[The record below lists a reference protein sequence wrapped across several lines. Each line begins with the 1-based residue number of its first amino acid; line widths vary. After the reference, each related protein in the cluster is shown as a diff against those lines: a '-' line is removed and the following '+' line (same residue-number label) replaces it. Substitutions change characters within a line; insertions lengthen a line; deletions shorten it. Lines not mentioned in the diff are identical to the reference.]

1 MRRILV
7 ILLSCAGLALLF
19 AVYRFLSKPTP
30 LNRAASE
37 IERFVTAENIRN
49 QIQNVAAK
57 PHRAGTPENK
67 VVGDAI
73 IRRLKSAGLE
83 VSTTEYEVSLPEPLQ
98 SNLTLLFPQRIEFE
112 VKEKVFSEDP
122 YSQIASSDMPYFAF
136 SPDADIE
143 AEVIYANFGSKQDY
157 EFLKQ
162 QGIDPAGKIV
172 LVRAQ
177 GICRGMKLLY
187 AEEQGVAGL
196 LLFPELRDQGFNKTP
211 YPEGPHINPWVI
223 QRGSMLKFFL
233 YPGEPSADFMGKNS
247 TLPRIPSLPISQEIA
262 MQLLKRI
269 EGPAAPKEWHG
280 WLPVPYPLG
289 AGPARVRL
297 VVQSKNSRATIR
309 NIFATIRGSNP
320 LESEVLAGG
329 HYDAWV
335 YGAADPSSGTTVLL
349 EAAEALSRLN
359 KSWWKPK
366 RTLMFAFWDAEEFG
380 LFGSTKWVES
390 AMKQSTPKV
399 AAYIN
404 VDTAVK
410 GQDFAGYVMPGLQAP
425 LDQVL
430 GMVHHPMT
438 GEFLSERRGEFV
450 TPGFSDD
457 TGPFTGI
464 AGVPVA
470 EIHFGR
476 YYPMYHSIYDD
487 LNWMEKFNDPDYKLS
502 AALAKVLSL
511 YLLKLSGD
519 EIFPYQFT
527 EVSQYTR
534 RSCEDILAGELNYN
548 PSIAKQKQT
557 LLNAMERYDQSA
569 SSFQEASHS
578 KKEMNARVAEQVN
591 QLVSKAIASFVR
603 PHEAEEAFSGYA
615 TRNMLLG
622 TSEVDGCAGQQ
633 LPGLKRAVQSGDMIR
648 IEAELKRLTDAFN
661 AATTILLNAVSILR
675 Q

>member
-19 AVYRFLSKPTP
+19 AAYRFLSKPP
-30 LNRAASE
+30 LNRAASDLE
-37 IERFVTAENIRN
+37 TLVTAEKIRN
-49 QIQNVAAK
+49 QIQNLASK
-57 PHRAGTPENK
+57 PHRAGTPENRA
-67 VVGDAI
+67 VGDAI

-83 VSTTEYEVSLPEPLQ
+83 VTTKEYSVSLPEPVQ

-112 VKEKVFSEDP
+112 VKERVFSKDP

-143 AEVIYANFGSKQDY
+143 ADVVYANFGSRQDY
-157 EFLKQ
+157 ELLKQ
-162 QGIDPAGKIV
+162 QGIDLGEKIV

-196 LLFPELRDQGFNKTP
+196 LLFPELGDQGFNKTS

-233 YPGEPSADFMGKNS
+233 YPGEPSADFMGTSS
-247 TLPRIPSLPISQEIA
+247 TLPKIPSLPISQEIA
-262 MQLLKRI
+262 MELLKRI
-269 EGPAAPKEWHG
+269 AGPAAPKEWHG

-297 VVQSKNSRATIR
+297 VVRSKNSPVIIR
-309 NIFATIRGSNP
+309 NIFATITGSNP
-320 LESEVLAGG
+320 LEPEVLAGG

-390 AMKQSTPKV
+390 AMKQGTPKV

-410 GQDFAGYVMPGLQAP
+410 GQDFAGYVMPGLQTS

-430 GMVHHPMT
+430 AMVHHPMT

-502 AALAKVLSL
+502 AALSKVLGL

-527 EVSQYTR
+527 EVSDHTR
-534 RSCEDILAGELNYN
+534 RSLREMIPLEYEKDPVVKDKIEQLKDVLG
-548 PSIAKQKQT
+548 
-557 LLNAMERYDQSA
+557 RYDESA
-569 SSFQEASHS
+569 QFLRTITVNKLDGDRSL
-578 KKEMNARVAEQVN
+578 RVN
-591 QLVSKAIASFVR
+591 QLLVSAITSFTR
-603 PHEAEEAFSGYA
+603 KQESEEPFQGYA
-615 TRNMLLG
+615 RRNALLG
-622 TSEVDGCAGQQ
+622 PSEEDGCAGQQ
-633 LPGLKRAVQSGDMIR
+633 LPGLQHALRLKDPVLIQQEVQ
-648 IEAELKRLTDAFN
+648 RLTDAYS
-661 AATTILLNAVSILR
+661 AATEMLLEAKSELEK
-675 Q
+675 